1 MLSKAYLKIA
11 RVCDTWHNNRNIEVS
26 MLKQQENVIDLVAER
41 NKRGAAQHDPYYQIQ
56 INRMNKIELLEEMVR
71 FQEERSS
78 KGQLSLTMMVR
89 GKILFRALETHAETD
104 ELRLL
109 ASSYRRHL
117 EHEIDHLLKKPSL
130 NQ

>member
-1 MLSKAYLKIA
+1 
-11 RVCDTWHNNRNIEVS
+11 
-26 MLKQQENVIDLVAER
+26 MLKQQQENVIDLVAER
-41 NKRGAAQHDPYYQIQ
+41 TKREGTGNDPQYQSK

-71 FQEERSS
+71 FQEERSE
-78 KGQLSLTMMVR
+78 KGKLTATMMVR
-89 GKILFRALETHAETD
+89 GRILFRALESHAETE

-117 EHEIDHLLKKPSL
+117 EHELEMARRRPSQ

>member
-1 MLSKAYLKIA
+1 
-11 RVCDTWHNNRNIEVS
+11 
-26 MLKQQENVIDLVAER
+26 MLKHQENVIDLVAER
-41 NKRGAAQHDPYYQIQ
+41 NKRGSAQHDPYYQVRIG
-56 INRMNKIELLEEMVR
+56 RMNKIELLEEMVR

-78 KGQLSLTMMVR
+78 KGNLSLTMMVR
-89 GKILFRALETHAETD
+89 GRILFSALERCAETD

-117 EHEIDHLLKKPSL
+117 EHEIDLSMKKPSQ

>member
-1 MLSKAYLKIA
+1 MMLATP
-11 RVCDTWHNNRNIEVS
+11 VGS

-41 NKRGAAQHDPYYQIQ
+41 NKREGSGNDPVYQAQ

-71 FQEERSS
+71 FQEDRSA
-78 KGQLSLTMMVR
+78 KGKLTATMMVR
-89 GKILFRALETHAETD
+89 GRILFRALESHAETE

-117 EHEIDHLLKKPSL
+117 EHELETVRRHPS
-130 NQ
+130 QHQ